1 MVFLHLY
8 VPSLEL
14 QKPAALTF
22 ISHQDVPKPGMVLSS
37 HAGHKL
43 GFASQSFL
51 HLFLFFLHLVPLVDL
66 HVSNSVSQM
75 ALQSAKTTHGGGEAT
90 GAEGAGGGEATGAE
104 GAGGGEATG
113 AGGAGGGGD
122 ATGTGGGGEGDAT
135 GTGEG
140 GGGDATGTGAGGLG
154 GEGGGGEGGGSGG
167 GEGAVR

>member
-1 MVFLHLY
+1 MHL
-8 VPSLEL
+8 VEPSPSV

-22 ISHQDVPKPGMVLSS
+22 ISHQDVPKPGTVLSS

-43 GFASQSFL
+43 SFASQFFL
-51 HLFLFFLHLVPLVDL
+51 HLFLFFLHLFPSVDL
-66 HVSNSVSQM
+66 HVLKSVSQP
-75 ALQSAKTTHGGGEAT
+75 ALQSAKTVHGGGEAT
-90 GAEGAGGGEATGAE
+90 GGEGEGGGEATGE
-104 GAGGGEATG
+104 GGGGDATG
-113 AGGAGGGGD
+113 TGEGGEGD

-167 GEGAVR
+167 GEGAV